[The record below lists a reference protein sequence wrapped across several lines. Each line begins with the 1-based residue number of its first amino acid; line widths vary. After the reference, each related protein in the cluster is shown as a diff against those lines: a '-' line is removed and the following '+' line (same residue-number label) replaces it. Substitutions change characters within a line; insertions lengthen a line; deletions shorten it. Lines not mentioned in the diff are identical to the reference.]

1 LVNNSLAFLYRR
13 WYLFR
18 SEKYRGR
25 FMVDERFFEEKF
37 SALKAHIDARIDGI
51 ESRMDNFENRLAG
64 VENRLA
70 GVENR
75 LAGVENR
82 LAGVENRLVDFEN
95 RIIALEKRME
105 TAEKLMQQ
113 IWVEV
118 EAIRSDMRLIAEG
131 HVMLTEKFGRFE
143 SEYIRHATEMRHDV
157 LTLYKLTF
165 GELER
170 RVRELEKLKKVS

>member
-1 LVNNSLAFLYRR
+1 
-13 WYLFR
+13 
-18 SEKYRGR
+18 
-25 FMVDERFFEEKF
+25 MIDERFFEEKF
-37 SALKAHIDARIDGI
+37 SALKAHIDTRID
-51 ESRMDNFENRLAG
+51 
-64 VENRLA
+64 
-70 GVENR
+70 
-75 LAGVENR
+75 
-82 LAGVENRLVDFEN
+82 
-95 RIIALEKRME
+95 ALEKRME

>member
-1 LVNNSLAFLYRR
+1 
-13 WYLFR
+13 
-18 SEKYRGR
+18 
-25 FMVDERFFEEKF
+25 MIDERFFEEKF
-37 SALKAHIDARIDGI
+37 SALKAHIDARIDGV
-51 ESRMDNFENRLAG
+51 EKRMDG
-64 VENRLA
+64 
-70 GVENR
+70 
-75 LAGVENR
+75 
-82 LAGVENRLVDFEN
+82 
-95 RIIALEKRME
+95 LEKRME
-105 TAEKLMQQ
+105 TSEKLMQQ

-143 SEYIRHATEMRHDV
+143 SEYIRHVTEMRHDV